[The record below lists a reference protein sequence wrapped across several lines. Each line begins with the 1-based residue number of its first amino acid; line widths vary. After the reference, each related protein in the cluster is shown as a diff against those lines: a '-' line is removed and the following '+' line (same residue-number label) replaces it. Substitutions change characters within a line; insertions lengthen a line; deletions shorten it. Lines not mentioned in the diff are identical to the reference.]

1 MRSLRQICPVCTQ
14 HHMDPPYVVCIF
26 YHKVS
31 DVVYYATK
39 QVYKKHPLQK
49 IRLTLF
55 RVLGL

>member
-14 HHMDPPYVVCIF
+14 HRMDPPYVVCIF

-49 IRLTLF
+49 
-55 RVLGL
+55 V